1 MQPTLKTLENN
12 ILVFLTW
19 SSMVQ
24 GQLPRILTKQAASND
39 RWRLYHRLTRDLQG
53 PQIIEQA
60 TLTLAALLYYKRLL
74 LYSLD
79 DGTQSFKGDY
89 LVDFDTLIK
98 DEPLT
103 NKRTILEHM
112 IFSFLR
118 ATNTVKDSHQG
129 IRQLLATILNKDIPV
144 LEPCDKFLDRYQIYR
159 IERQSHGDAFIT
171 QKYIESELPIQYYY
185 LQNAFLVVVLSL
197 RYSQTSLV

>member
-1 MQPTLKTLENN
+1 
-12 ILVFLTW
+12 
-19 SSMVQ
+19 
-24 GQLPRILTKQAASND
+24 
-39 RWRLYHRLTRDLQG
+39 
-53 PQIIEQA
+53 
-60 TLTLAALLYYKRLL
+60 LLYYKRLL

-144 LEPCDKFLDRYQIYR
+144 LEPCDKFLDRY
-159 IERQSHGDAFIT
+159 
-171 QKYIESELPIQYYY
+171 
-185 LQNAFLVVVLSL
+185 
-197 RYSQTSLV
+197 